1 VAAAAASGPG
11 AAIAEGVVSGK
22 PVFPTKRPALGG
34 RRAVL
39 GRSSSPLPPVER
51 SIRSSFPTWLDDT
64 PTPVEAQSLE
74 CGGPGRER
82 ARRLTRGRPAP
93 PAPSRLPPR
102 AVPPAFAGRSRQRAR
117 RVIGEGGFAGREAPR
132 P

>member
-39 GRSSSPLPPVER
+39 GRSSSPLPPSR
-51 SIRSSFPTWLDDT
+51 AIHSFKLSN
-64 PTPVEAQSLE
+64 PV
-74 CGGPGRER
+74 G
-82 ARRLTRGRPAP
+82 
-93 PAPSRLPPR
+93 
-102 AVPPAFAGRSRQRAR
+102 
-117 RVIGEGGFAGREAPR
+117 
-132 P
+132 